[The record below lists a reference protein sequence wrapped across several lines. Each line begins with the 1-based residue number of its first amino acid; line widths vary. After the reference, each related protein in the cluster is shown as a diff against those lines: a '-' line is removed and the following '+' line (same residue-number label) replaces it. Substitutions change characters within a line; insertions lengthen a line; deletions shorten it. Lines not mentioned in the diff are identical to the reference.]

1 MTTPN
6 DMNDLV
12 KVAQQMQDSFKQAHE
27 ELQQAR
33 YEGVSGAGM
42 VRITQNGKH
51 YVEPEDVMIT
61 EEAWKLGR
69 TKLGDLIAA
78 AFNAGTRLADAASEQ
93 KMINLSKQ
101 LGVPTGKAKDE
112 DEK

>member
-1 MTTPN
+1 MANPN

-12 KVAQQMQDSFKQAHE
+12 KVAQQMQDSFKRAHE

-61 EEAWKLGR
+61 EEAWKLGAA
-69 TKLGDLIAA
+69 KLGELIAA
-78 AFNAGTRLADAASEQ
+78 AFNAGTRRADAASEE
-93 KMINLSKQ
+93 KMLTLSKQ
-101 LGVPTGKAKDE
+101 LGVPTDKNR
-112 DEK
+112 